1 MIVLKDIIGKCLINF
16 YTHVYFFHIHLDF
29 QTAYQ
34 MNCFNSW
41 CNLRCYWCKCGKCGN
56 GVFNPDVIQYINEGG
71 VGEHLLSCES
81 FNARLFL

>member
-1 MIVLKDIIGKCLINF
+1 
-16 YTHVYFFHIHLDF
+16 
-29 QTAYQ
+29 

-56 GVFNPDVIQYINEGG
+56 GVFNPDVIQYINGGG

-81 FNARLFL
+81 FNARLFR